1 MRFRLLRVQRILVG
15 LMVAVSLLSA
25 PLAASADDYDDERSA
40 HPLRVVGYVLYPVG
54 LLIDTLI
61 FRPAHWI
68 GSQEPFATL
77 FGHDED

>member
-1 MRFRLLRVQRILVG
+1 MRFRLLRVQRLLVG

-25 PLAASADDYDDERSA
+25 PLAATADDYDSEKSG
-40 HPLRVVGYVLYPVG
+40 HPLRVIGYILYPVG

-68 GSQEPFATL
+68 GSHEPFETL